1 MTLNFH
7 ELVEKALG
15 YEDQI
20 AELFERVEK
29 LERDVAPIVGEAV
42 HEAPAVA
49 ADVEAL
55 TDPAPSEAA
64 QPTVTDQPTSSSP
77 QG

>member
-20 AELFERVEK
+20 AELFRRIEK
-29 LERDVAPIVGEAV
+29 LEHDVAPIVGEAV
-42 HEAPAVA
+42 QEAPAVA
-49 ADVEAL
+49 QDVEAVVGQAP
-55 TDPAPSEAA
+55 TEAPAPS
-64 QPTVTDQPTSSSP
+64 VTDQPVSGST